1 MVRPNPTGTAASMVP
16 KVKNSEKFGKN
27 VDNICLKGGWVNGR
41 RRTEIM
47 QEIVKK
53 DDKNLNNLFLRVGG
67 WKKADNRKQGIVK
80 KDGENLD
87 IFFKGL
93 VDGWKKIRKGV
104 GWGVE
109 GMLYWDY
116 K

>member
-1 MVRPNPTGTAASMVP
+1 M
-16 KVKNSEKFGKN
+16 
-27 VDNICLKGGWVNGR
+27 NGR
-41 RRTEIM
+41 RWIEIM

-53 DDKNLNNLFLRVGG
+53 DDKNLNNVFLRVGG

-109 GMLYWDY
+109 GMLHWDY